1 LRVLLD
7 EMYPPSIAEQL
18 RSRGHDVE
26 AVTERPQLRA
36 LADPELFAVAQ
47 RERRAVLTENIADF
61 SALADD
67 HDRRGDPHHGLVL
80 ADPGSY
86 PRGRQ
91 RTIGRIVTTLER
103 LLGEHPGDEAESLRH
118 WL

>member
-1 LRVLLD
+1 
-7 EMYPPSIAEQL
+7 MYPPSIAEQL
-18 RSRGHDVE
+18 RGRSHDVE

-36 LADPELFAVAQ
+36 LADIEVFAVAQ
-47 RERRAVLTENIADF
+47 RERRAVFTENIPDF

-80 ADPGSY
+80 VDPSRF
-86 PRGRQ
+86 PRGNK
-91 RTIGRIVTTLER
+91 RTVGHIVTTLGH
-103 LLGEHPGDEAESLRH
+103 LLGQHPGDEAESLRH

>member
-1 LRVLLD
+1 MRVLLD

-18 RSRGHDVE
+18 RGRGHDVE

-36 LADPELFAVAQ
+36 LTDIEVFAVAQ
-47 RERRAVLTENIADF
+47 RERRAIFIENIPDF

-67 HDRRGDPHHGLVL
+67 HDRRGAPHHGLVL
-80 ADPGSY
+80 VDPSRH
-86 PRGRQ
+86 PRGNK
-91 RTIGRIVTTLER
+91 RTVGRIVTALAR
-103 LLGEHPGDEAESLRH
+103 LLGEHPGDDAESLRH